1 MRENPFLCRVHLEID
16 QTRGNEIGYYVSN
29 GKANW
34 YMKLERYSSSTVFVK
49 NAESLT
55 TNFQDAQKKIEELK
69 VVYKK

>member
-1 MRENPFLCRVHLEID
+1 MSCTSVNRPNKR
-16 QTRGNEIGYYVSN
+16 NEIGYYVSN